1 MKIGS
6 IMVPLVAI
14 LVPLAGATGQTLSPT
29 NVFDASTTTPIT
41 GGATAGAHLTVQSWG
56 IAGERGGKGPDLEI
70 PLKGFLCGSCAQRR
84 TFRDDR
90 RPDHQPSAGRLL
102 DRQAWGD
109 DDGQGAWRIRH
120 V

>member
-70 PLKGFLCGSCAQRR
+70 PLKGFYVAHALSGALSA
-84 TFRDDR
+84 TT
-90 RPDHQPSAGRLL
+90 DHQPSAGRLL